1 MALAVLIFSEG
12 FVRNVIKR
20 NDTNVLFDTYYW
32 HVFISK
38 TSTNLLWSST
48 YFFSTYTFIFNRST
62 PIFFVIK
69 YVPFATNI
77 ITSNLLFSRRILS
90 SFSSNSHQVFFSE
103 KFCNTHSYFSNVLWF
118 FLSIYSR
125 KEQLLFMKLFAECQ
139 KCIYTWTS
147 TTPVHRGGI

>member
-1 MALAVLIFSEG
+1 MYYLTHIIDMYSYQKLVPIYFDQAHTFSVLTHSYLNE
-12 FVRNVIKR
+12 
-20 NDTNVLFDTYYW
+20 VLRF
-32 HVFISK
+32 
-38 TSTNLLWSST
+38 
-48 YFFSTYTFIFNRST
+48 
-62 PIFFVIK
+62 FFVIK

-90 SFSSNSHQVFFSE
+90 SFSSNSYQVFFSE